1 MRLGGAG
8 SEARVRLGSEAR
20 VRLGSEARVRLGS
33 EARVRL
39 GSEARVRLGS
49 EASETGKAFRQSG
62 FADAVIKNRHNWSLL
77 CSYH

>member
-1 MRLGGAG
+1 M
-8 SEARVRLGSEAR
+8 
-20 VRLGSEARVRLGS
+20 
-33 EARVRL
+33 RL